1 MEEMNGKKVSAKRV
15 FRLAIKFLK
24 KHLLDQFKE
33 RNLGVNNDLIKWV
46 ITVPAIW
53 NDACKQF
60 MREAA
65 EGVRTNKTMKK
76 VQEHTTL
83 FRKKNDLAD

>member
-24 KHLLDQFKE
+24 KHLLDQFKK
-33 RNLGVNNDLIKWV
+33 RNLGVKNDLIKWV

-65 EGVRTNKTMKK
+65 EGVRTNTTMLSRRTHKIIQKTI
-76 VQEHTTL
+76 EI
-83 FRKKNDLAD
+83 AD